1 MKERKFIRWYWALHL
16 FALLSALSLLPLI
29 WIGNVPEE
37 NRHSVLILCGG
48 LFWGFF
54 FLEMLTLIPCSK
66 LYWHLRQAH
75 RRTKI
80 HWRGDVR
87 IGAISFFKNREGLFS
102 DLIAFALTVT
112 TLALYFLRVSNSWIV
127 IFLVVLTLLSLNMRC
142 LLNGRNRNLYLKLK
156 KERRTHRD
164 ETN

>member
-1 MKERKFIRWYWALHL
+1 MKERKFIRWYWALHI

-29 WIGNVPEE
+29 WIENVPEE

-54 FLEMLTLIPCSK
+54 LLEMIALIPCGK
-66 LYWHLRQAH
+66 LYWHLRQTH

-80 HWRGDVR
+80 YWRGAVR
-87 IGAISFFKNREGLFS
+87 TGAFSFCKNREGLFA

-112 TLALYFLRVSNSWIV
+112 TVALYFLRVSNSWIV
-127 IFLVVLTLLSLNMRC
+127 ILLVVLTLLSLNMRC